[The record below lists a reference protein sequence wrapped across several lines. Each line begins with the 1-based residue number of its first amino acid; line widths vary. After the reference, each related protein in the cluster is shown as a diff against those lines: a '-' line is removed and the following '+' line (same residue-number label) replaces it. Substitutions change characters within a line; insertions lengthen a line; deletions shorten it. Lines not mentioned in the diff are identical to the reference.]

1 MFCFLTTLHLVVQ
14 MPGSIIA
21 FGGLQNN
28 TVHLGLPG
36 GSIVKNPSANAGD
49 MNSIPGSGGFPGE

>member
-1 MFCFLTTLHLVVQ
+1 